1 MGGLFN
7 FKEKEMD
14 IGIIGVGNILMQDE
28 GIGPKVTEFLKTKY
42 FFDPQIEI
50 IDGGTLGLDLLPY
63 IEKFKKII
71 LIDVVDFHKEPGYI
85 KVLRGEEIPP
95 YLKTKLSV
103 HHVGV
108 QDLLEVARFMEVMP
122 EELVLVGIQPET
134 IDLGL
139 DLSETVAGK
148 IHELV
153 NEVLKILNSWGIKC
167 VLQSRQK

>member
-1 MGGLFN
+1 LGGLFN
-7 FKEKEMD
+7 LEENTME

-28 GIGPKVTEFLKTKY
+28 GVGPKVAEFLKTQY
-42 FFDPQIEI
+42 FFDPEIEI

-71 LIDVVDFHKEPGYI
+71 LIDIVDFHKEPGYI
-85 KVLRGEEIPP
+85 KILKGEEIPP

-108 QDLLEVARFMEVMP
+108 QDLLEVARFMGVMP
-122 EELVLVGIQPET
+122 EELVLIGIQPET

-148 IHELV
+148 ISELV
-153 NEVLKILNSWGIKC
+153 NEILKILNDWGIKC
-167 VLQSRQK
+167 VLQSHQK

>member
-1 MGGLFN
+1 M
-7 FKEKEMD
+7 E
-14 IGIIGVGNILMQDE
+14 IGIIGVGNILMKDE
-28 GIGPKVTEFLKTKY
+28 GIGPRVAELLRTQYSFNPE
-42 FFDPQIEI
+42 IEI

-108 QDLLEVARFMEVMP
+108 QDLLEVARFMGVMP
-122 EELVLVGIQPET
+122 EELVLVGIQPED
-134 IDLGL
+134 ISLGL

-148 IHELV
+148 IEKLV
-153 NEVLKILNSWGIKC
+153 DEVLKILDSWGIKC
-167 VLQSRQK
+167 ALQSHQK